1 MTRRTLAIAALA
13 CGVSTASV
21 FGTAR
26 PALASD
32 HNDSPA
38 VKADPAA
45 DINDVYAW
53 VQDSNTVILA
63 MTVTPNA
70 QPLSSDG
77 QAGSKFSDAVQYV
90 FHTTSQASFG
100 AATAVE
106 EDIIATFDDNQ
117 NISVW
122 VGKNDYVTGM
132 ANTIPTGLVSAD
144 GKLKVFAGLI
154 GDPFFFN
161 LDGFNNAVATVES
174 AAAGLTFDSTRCPQ
188 LDGPTAA
195 TLRTQLQSSIDGGAA
210 VDDFANFDALAIVV
224 AVDKSLLTKGG
235 PVVAEWAST
244 NQAQ

>member
-13 CGVSTASV
+13 CGASAASV
-21 FGTAR
+21 LGTAR

-53 VQDSNTVILA
+53 VQDANTVILA

-70 QPLSSDG
+70 QSAGADG
-77 QAGSKFSDAVQYV
+77 APGSKFSDAVQYV
-90 FHTTSQASFG
+90 FHTTSQMSFG
-100 AATAVE
+100 ATAVTE
-106 EDIIATFDDNQ
+106 EDIIATFDASQ
-117 NISVW
+117 KISLW
-122 VGKNDYVTGM
+122 VGSDDYVTGM
-132 ANTIPTGLVSAD
+132 ANATTGLASAD
-144 GKLKVFAGLI
+144 GKVRVFAGLI

-161 LDGFNNAVATVES
+161 LDGFNTPVATVDS
-174 AAAGLTFDSTRCPQ
+174 VAASLTFGPTGCPQ

-195 TLRTQLQSSIDGGAA
+195 ALRGELQSSIDGGPA

-235 PVVAEWAST
+235 LVVAEWAST